1 MNVTEAVAARRST
14 RRFLGKGVDEAV
26 LRRVL
31 EKAQMAPSSMNFQ
44 PWFGVVLTGEPL
56 AALSREMMA
65 SDPQSPAE
73 YPLILPETPQKFID
87 RREAIMAPRMESLG
101 IERTDMAARN
111 AYQRKNFEF
120 FGAPVCLFSF
130 VPRNLAPNNWASVGL
145 WYQTVM
151 LLLVE
156 EGLASCPQEF
166 LSLYAPQVKTACG
179 VDDADYFLWCG
190 LSIGW
195 PDKDAPVNNYH
206 RPRVPLDESVRFQG
220 F

>member
-1 MNVTEAVAARRST
+1 MNVSQAVASRRST
-14 RRFLGKGVDEAV
+14 RQFLDRPVDESL

-44 PWFGVVLTGEPL
+44 PWFAVVLAGEPL
-56 AALSREMMA
+56 AALSREMLA
-65 SDPQSPAE
+65 SGPQEPPE
-73 YPLILPETPQKFID
+73 YPLMLPETPQRFID
-87 RREAIMAPRMESLG
+87 RREAIMGPRMDSLG
-101 IERTDMAARN
+101 IDRADMAGRA
-111 AYQRKNFEF
+111 AYQRRNFEF
-120 FGAPVCLFSF
+120 FGAPACLFAF
-130 VPRNLAPNNWASVGL
+130 VPRQLAPANWASVGL

-166 LSLYAPQVKTACG
+166 LSLYSPQVKAACE
-179 VDDADYFLWCG
+179 VDDAEFLLWCG

-195 PDKDAPVNNYH
+195 PDRDAPVNNYP
-206 RPRVPLDESVRFQG
+206 RPRVPLDESVRFKG